1 MKIGLLGCG
10 VVGREVLRI
19 IDILNATTMSDI
31 EITKIL
37 EKRVLCETRITNN
50 IDDIINDHSIDTVVE
65 VMGGIHP
72 AYEFI
77 CAALKAKKNVV
88 SANKAVIAKY
98 FKEFNQ
104 LALDNHV
111 QFKIEASVGGGI
123 PWIKELQRILR
134 MDVISSFSGIMN
146 GTTNYILDNMHK
158 NEVDF
163 DDVLKKAQELGY
175 AEADPTA
182 DIEGY
187 DIRNKVAITAS
198 IAYKGQLNV
207 EDIPTIGISKIKK
220 VDIDYFKKHGVT
232 CKLLGSSKNNGTSI
246 SLFVCPTLTTN
257 IEGYVESNLNITS
270 CTSNYLGK
278 VQLIGQG
285 AGGAPTAS
293 AIVSDCLDI
302 YENIHTPFH
311 LEKELI
317 IDNNEQYHF
326 YVRCNPIDF
335 NEELA
340 ITYEKDD
347 TYVYMKTK
355 LMSIND
361 VLSYYKDKDCFIAIY

>member
-31 EITKIL
+31 EIKKIL
-37 EKRVLCETRITNN
+37 EKRTLCETRITNN
-50 IDDIINDHSIDTVVE
+50 IDDIINDHSIDTVIE

-77 CAALKAKKNVV
+77 CAALKANKNVV

-134 MDVISSFSGIMN
+134 MDEISSFNGIMN

-198 IAYKGQLNV
+198 IAYKGHLNV

-232 CKLLGSSKNNGTSI
+232 CKLLGSSKNNGNSI

-257 IEGYVESNLNITS
+257 IERYVESNLNITS

-302 YENIHTPFH
+302 YENIYTPFD

-317 IDNNEQYHF
+317 IDNNEHYHF
-326 YVRCNPIDF
+326 YVRCNLIDF
-335 NEELA
+335 NEELT
-340 ITYEKDD
+340 ITYEKDNN
-347 TYVYMKTK
+347 YVYMKTK

>member
-10 VVGREVLRI
+10 VVGSEVLRI

-50 IDDIINDHSIDTVVE
+50 IDDILNDNSIDTVVE

-72 AYEFI
+72 AYEYI

-98 FKEFNQ
+98 FKEFND
-104 LALDNHV
+104 LALENNV
-111 QFKIEASVGGGI
+111 SFKIEASVGGGI

-134 MDVISSFSGIMN
+134 MDKISSFYGIMN

-163 DDVLKKAQELGY
+163 DEVLKKAQELGY

-187 DIRNKVAITAS
+187 DIKNKVAITAS
-198 IAYKGQLNV
+198 IAYKGYLNV
-207 EDIPTIGISKIKK
+207 DDIPTIGISKIKK
-220 VDIDYFKKHGVT
+220 VDIDYFKENGVT
-232 CKLLGSSKNNGTSI
+232 CKLLGNSKNNGNTI
-246 SLFVCPTLTTN
+246 SLFVCPTLTNN
-257 IEGYVESNLNITS
+257 IEGYVESNLNITA
-270 CTSNYLGK
+270 CTSNYLGTI
-278 VQLIGQG
+278 QLIGQG

-302 YENIHTPFH
+302 YENINTPFN

-317 IDNNEQYHF
+317 IDNSDKYHF
-326 YVRCNPIDF
+326 YVRCNHTDF
-335 NEELA
+335 NEELS
-340 ITYEKDD
+340 ISYEKDD
-347 TYVYMKTK
+347 NYTYMKTK
-355 LMSIND
+355 LMSIHEI
-361 VLSYYKDKDCFIAIY
+361 LTYYKDKDCFIAIY